1 MTAAKFSLLVGAVA
15 AGAAFAADPPPAS
28 SAKALHVVATINGE
42 PITRDQLADELIESN
57 GPQQLDLMIN
67 RKIVEQMCKEA
78 KIEVTDKEVDKD
90 IDNTLNKMRMKRK
103 EFVETV
109 LARQGITYAQYRRDR
124 VWPKLAMVKLVRE
137 RVKVTDEDV
146 QKGFEATYGEKV
158 ETRMLVVQEFA
169 RAQELWEVL
178 KKEEAG
184 EKRLKMFEEKCR
196 EYSIDTASRSLG
208 GKVAPF
214 NRHSDN
220 LELEKAIF
228 NLKEGELSS
237 IMQVANGNVI
247 FLCVGHIPPQQ
258 NVTLDTVMNTE
269 TKETVR
275 KMLHDR
281 IYVMKLQYEAD
292 QFFTQARKK
301 ARVEN
306 FLIGDFSADA
316 VDIATKPGKD
326 GAKR

>member
-1 MTAAKFSLLVGAVA
+1 
-15 AGAAFAADPPPAS
+15 
-28 SAKALHVVATINGE
+28 
-42 PITRDQLADELIESN
+42 
-57 GPQQLDLMIN
+57 
-67 RKIVEQMCKEA
+67 
-78 KIEVTDKEVDKD
+78 
-90 IDNTLNKMRMKRK
+90 
-103 EFVETV
+103 
-109 LARQGITYAQYRRDR
+109 
-124 VWPKLAMVKLVRE
+124 
-137 RVKVTDEDV
+137 
-146 QKGFEATYGEKV
+146 
-158 ETRMLVVQEFA
+158 
-169 RAQELWEVL
+169 
-178 KKEEAG
+178 
-184 EKRLKMFEEKCR
+184 
-196 EYSIDTASRSLG
+196 
-208 GKVAPF
+208 VAPF